1 MLTENGK
8 TKAEGNG
15 HHIQP
20 FVLSL
25 WSSVKEI
32 EEKKGKEKAGG
43 ASVPTKRGYG
53 FARGYPF
60 IVPSVESLTPSAK
73 MLRMKTTTGLKAL
86 DPWVARCRVGAVIS
100 GILLLTAFVVALVVV
115 GGYR

>member
-1 MLTENGK
+1 MLTETGK

-25 WSSVKEI
+25 WGSEKGI
-32 EEKKGKEKAGG
+32 EEKKGKKVAAG
-43 ASVPTKRGYG
+43 ASVQTKQGYG

-60 IVPSVESLTPSAK
+60 IAPSVESLTPSTK
-73 MLRMKTTTGLKAL
+73 VLRMKMTTGPRAL
-86 DPWVARCRVGAVIS
+86 GPWVVRCRIAAVIS
-100 GILLLTAFVVALVVV
+100 GILLLTAFLVALVVV